1 MHIDEERLQLLLHG
15 ELSPLDEERVRSHLS
30 GCDAC
35 SRRLAEME
43 HEEKR
48 VGALLRELDHD
59 APLPDIGEIERRAG
73 ARSARVPRWAAAAA
87 LVLLVGG
94 AAYALPGS
102 PLPRWVGA
110 IVEWAGGSRSSPS
123 GDTSRLDDA
132 GIAVAPGQDL
142 VIVFQPPIANGQA
155 VVTLTEGA
163 EVELRAPRDAATFT
177 SQEGRLLVEDRGPG
191 ATYRIGI
198 PRTAPRVEIRVGDRR
213 LFLKEGPRVTTAGS
227 PQGPSGYLLPLYA
240 PAP

>member
-1 MHIDEERLQLLLHG
+1 MHVDEERLQLLLHG
-15 ELSPLDEERVRSHLS
+15 ELSPLDEERARSHLS
-30 GCDAC
+30 GCEAC

-48 VGALLRELDHD
+48 VGGLLRELDRD
-59 APLPDIGEIERRAG
+59 APLPDFGEIERRAG
-73 ARSARVPRWAAAAA
+73 ARSGRVPRWATAAA

-94 AAYALPGS
+94 VAYALPGS

-110 IVEWAGGSRSSPS
+110 IVEWAGGGRSSPS
-123 GDTSRLDDA
+123 GETSRFDDA

-142 VIVFQPPIANGQA
+142 VIVFQPPIARGQA

-163 EVELRAPRDAATFT
+163 EVELRAPGDAATFT
-177 SQEGRLLVEDRGPG
+177 SQEGRLFVEDRGLG

-198 PRTAPRVEIRVGDRR
+198 PRTAPRVEIRVGERR
-213 LFLKEGPRVTTAGS
+213 LFLKEGTQVTSAGS
-227 PQGPSGYLLPLYA
+227 SQVSSGYLLPLDA